1 MKIPS
6 GSGEGE
12 LRFDNIRRSRQE
24 GGSRVAR
31 KIRARTRDTVSN
43 QRRAETDDRGNPL
56 RGGMGR
62 GMGSDFNSNGNTPE
76 AQAGNPGRNILDAN
90 TSDSNGS
97 SQ

>member
-31 KIRARTRDTVSN
+31 KIRARTRDTLPQ
-43 QRRAETDDRGNPL
+43 QRRPEMDERGNPL
-56 RGGMGR
+56 RGGMG
-62 GMGSDFNSNGNTPE
+62 SDFSSNGNTPE
-76 AQAGNPGRNILDAN
+76 AKAGNAGRRIPDAN
-90 TSDSNGS
+90 ISDSNGS
-97 SQ
+97 P